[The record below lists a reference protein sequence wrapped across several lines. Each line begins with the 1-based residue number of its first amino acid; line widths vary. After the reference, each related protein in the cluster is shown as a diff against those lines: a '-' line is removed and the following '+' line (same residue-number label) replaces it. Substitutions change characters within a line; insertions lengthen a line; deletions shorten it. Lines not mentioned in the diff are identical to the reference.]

1 MQNKFH
7 IFFFYLLSNLA
18 YAKCD
23 LGSESLNKFFDSK
36 LSLSS
41 DFIQSFVNDDKDPIE
56 GSIILQRP
64 NNLKITLKSP
74 MNSEILIDENF
85 IFQTDFDLDQTVR
98 YDRIQMIDQ
107 IPAAILL
114 LSSERVC
121 KSFQVDTCSNEKCL
135 LINKN
140 IKLELVFFDEIL
152 KYLSFYSPNFGESK
166 INFENLSIMQKIN
179 DSAFSYNQQVTDLLI
194 FDRNDCP
201 RSFKKQSRRSKS

>member
-36 LSLSS
+36 FSLSS
-41 DFIQSFVNDDKDPIE
+41 DFIQSFVNNDKAPIE
-56 GSIILQRP
+56 GSILLQRP

-74 MNSEILIDENF
+74 MNSEILINKDY

-98 YDRIQMIDQ
+98 YDRNQMIDQ

-121 KSFQVDTCSNEKCL
+121 KSFQIDTCSNEKCL

-140 IKLELVFFDEIL
+140 NKLELVFFDEIL
-152 KYLSFYSPNFGESK
+152 KSLSFYSPNFNESK
-166 INFENLSIMQKIN
+166 TNFENLSIMQKIN

-194 FDRNDCP
+194 FDRND
-201 RSFKKQSRRSKS
+201 

>member
-36 LSLSS
+36 FSLSS
-41 DFIQSFVNDDKDPIE
+41 DFIQSFVNNDKAPIE
-56 GSIILQRP
+56 GSILLQRP

-74 MNSEILIDENF
+74 INSEILINKNY

-98 YDRIQMIDQ
+98 YDRNQMIDQ

-121 KSFQVDTCSNEKCL
+121 KSFQIDTCSNEKCL

-140 IKLELVFFDEIL
+140 NKLELVFFDEIL
-152 KYLSFYSPNFGESK
+152 KSLSFYSPNFNESK

-194 FDRNDCP
+194 FDRND
-201 RSFKKQSRRSKS
+201 

>member
-1 MQNKFH
+1 MQNKFP

-98 YDRIQMIDQ
+98 YDRNQMIDQ

-121 KSFQVDTCSNEKCL
+121 KSFQIDTCSNEKCL

-194 FDRNDCP
+194 FDRND
-201 RSFKKQSRRSKS
+201 

>member
-56 GSIILQRP
+56 GSILLQRP

-98 YDRIQMIDQ
+98 YDRNQMIDQ

-121 KSFQVDTCSNEKCL
+121 KSFQIDTCSNEKCL

-140 IKLELVFFDEIL
+140 NKLELVFFDEIL
-152 KYLSFYSPNFGESK
+152 KSLSFYSPNFDESK

-194 FDRNDCP
+194 FDRND
-201 RSFKKQSRRSKS
+201 

>member
-56 GSIILQRP
+56 GSILLQRP

-74 MNSEILIDENF
+74 MNSEILIDKNF
-85 IFQTDFDLDQTVR
+85 VFQTDFDLDQTVR
-98 YDRIQMIDQ
+98 YDRNQMIDQ

-121 KSFQVDTCSNEKCL
+121 KSFQIDTCSNEKCL

-140 IKLELVFFDEIL
+140 NKLELVFFDEIL
-152 KYLSFYSPNFGESK
+152 KSLSFYSPNFDESK

-179 DSAFSYNQQVTDLLI
+179 DSAFSYNQHVTDLLI
-194 FDRNDCP
+194 FDRND
-201 RSFKKQSRRSKS
+201 

>member
-1 MQNKFH
+1 MQNKFY

-56 GSIILQRP
+56 GSILLQRP

-98 YDRIQMIDQ
+98 YDRNQMIDQ

-121 KSFQVDTCSNEKCL
+121 KSFQIDTCSNEKCL

-152 KYLSFYSPNFGESK
+152 KSLSFYSPNFGESK

-194 FDRNDCP
+194 FDRND
-201 RSFKKQSRRSKS
+201 

>member
-7 IFFFYLLSNLA
+7 IFFFYLISNLA

-41 DFIQSFVNDDKDPIE
+41 DFIQSFVNNDKAPIE
-56 GSIILQRP
+56 GSILLQRP

-74 MNSEILIDENF
+74 MNSEILINKDY

-98 YDRIQMIDQ
+98 YDRNQMIDQ
-107 IPAAILL
+107 IPAVILL
-114 LSSERVC
+114 LSSEQVC
-121 KSFQVDTCSNEKCL
+121 KSFQIDTCSNEKCL

-140 IKLELVFFDEIL
+140 NKLELVFFDEIL
-152 KYLSFYSPNFGESK
+152 KSLSFYSPNFDESK

-194 FDRNDCP
+194 FDRND
-201 RSFKKQSRRSKS
+201 

>member
-98 YDRIQMIDQ
+98 YDRNQMIDQ

-121 KSFQVDTCSNEKCL
+121 KSFQIDTCSNEKCL

-140 IKLELVFFDEIL
+140 NKLELVFFDEIL
-152 KYLSFYSPNFGESK
+152 KSLSLYSPNFNESK

-194 FDRNDCP
+194 FDRND
-201 RSFKKQSRRSKS
+201 

>member
-56 GSIILQRP
+56 GSILLQRP

-98 YDRIQMIDQ
+98 YDRNQMIDQ

-121 KSFQVDTCSNEKCL
+121 KSFQIDTCSNEKCL

-152 KYLSFYSPNFGESK
+152 KSLSFYSPNFSESK

-194 FDRNDCP
+194 FDRND
-201 RSFKKQSRRSKS
+201 

>member
-36 LSLSS
+36 FSLSS

-56 GSIILQRP
+56 GSILLQRP

-74 MNSEILIDENF
+74 MNSEILIDKNF

-98 YDRIQMIDQ
+98 YDRNQMIDQ

-121 KSFQVDTCSNEKCL
+121 KSFQIDTCSNEKCL

-140 IKLELVFFDEIL
+140 NKLELVFFDEIL
-152 KYLSFYSPNFGESK
+152 KSLSFYSPNFGESK

-194 FDRNDCP
+194 FDRND
-201 RSFKKQSRRSKS
+201 

>member
-36 LSLSS
+36 FSLSS
-41 DFIQSFVNDDKDPIE
+41 DFIQSFVNNDKAPIE
-56 GSIILQRP
+56 GSILLQRP
-64 NNLKITLKSP
+64 NSLKITLKSP
-74 MNSEILIDENF
+74 MNSEIIINKDY

-98 YDRIQMIDQ
+98 YDRNQMIDQ

-121 KSFQVDTCSNEKCL
+121 KSFQIDTCSNEKCL

-140 IKLELVFFDEIL
+140 NKLELVFFDEIL
-152 KYLSFYSPNFGESK
+152 KSLSFYSPNFNESK

-194 FDRNDCP
+194 FDRND
-201 RSFKKQSRRSKS
+201 

>member
-23 LGSESLNKFFDSK
+23 LGSESLNKFFDSN

-56 GSIILQRP
+56 GSILLQRP

-74 MNSEILIDENF
+74 MNSEILIDKNF
-85 IFQTDFDLDQTVR
+85 VFQTDFDLDQTVR
-98 YDRIQMIDQ
+98 YDRNQMIDQ

-121 KSFQVDTCSNEKCL
+121 KSFQIDTCSNEKCL

-140 IKLELVFFDEIL
+140 NKLELVFFDEIL
-152 KYLSFYSPNFGESK
+152 KSISFYSPNFDESK

-194 FDRNDCP
+194 FDRND
-201 RSFKKQSRRSKS
+201 

>member
-56 GSIILQRP
+56 GSILLQRP

-74 MNSEILIDENF
+74 MNSEILIDKNF
-85 IFQTDFDLDQTVR
+85 VFQTDFDLDQTVR
-98 YDRIQMIDQ
+98 YDRNQMIDQ

-121 KSFQVDTCSNEKCL
+121 KSFQIDTCSNEKCL

-140 IKLELVFFDEIL
+140 NKLELVFFDEIL
-152 KYLSFYSPNFGESK
+152 KSLSFYSPNFNESK

-194 FDRNDCP
+194 FDRND
-201 RSFKKQSRRSKS
+201 

>member
-41 DFIQSFVNDDKDPIE
+41 DFIQSFVNNDKAPIE
-56 GSIILQRP
+56 GSILLQRP

-74 MNSEILIDENF
+74 MNSEILIDKNF
-85 IFQTDFDLDQTVR
+85 VFQTDFDLDQTVR
-98 YDRIQMIDQ
+98 YDRNQMIDQ

-121 KSFQVDTCSNEKCL
+121 KSFQIDTCSNEKCL

-140 IKLELVFFDEIL
+140 NKLELVFFDEIL
-152 KYLSFYSPNFGESK
+152 KSLSFYSPNFDESK

-194 FDRNDCP
+194 FDRND
-201 RSFKKQSRRSKS
+201 

>member
-98 YDRIQMIDQ
+98 YDRNQMIDQ
-107 IPAAILL
+107 IPAAFLL

-121 KSFQVDTCSNEKCL
+121 KSFQIDTCSNEKCL

-140 IKLELVFFDEIL
+140 NKLELVFFDEIL
-152 KYLSFYSPNFGESK
+152 KSLSFYSPNFNESK

-194 FDRNDCP
+194 FDRND
-201 RSFKKQSRRSKS
+201 

>member
-1 MQNKFH
+1 MQNKFY

-56 GSIILQRP
+56 GSILLQRP

-74 MNSEILIDENF
+74 MNSEILIDKNF

-98 YDRIQMIDQ
+98 YDRNQMIDQ

-121 KSFQVDTCSNEKCL
+121 KSFQIDTCSNEKCL

-152 KYLSFYSPNFGESK
+152 KSLSFYSPNFGESK

-194 FDRNDCP
+194 FDRND
-201 RSFKKQSRRSKS
+201 

>member
-23 LGSESLNKFFDSK
+23 LGSESLKKFFDSK

-56 GSIILQRP
+56 GSILLQRP

-74 MNSEILIDENF
+74 MNSEILINKDY

-98 YDRIQMIDQ
+98 YDRNQMIDQ

-121 KSFQVDTCSNEKCL
+121 KSFQIDTCSNEKCL

-140 IKLELVFFDEIL
+140 NKLELVFFDEIL
-152 KYLSFYSPNFGESK
+152 KSLSFYSPNFNESK

-179 DSAFSYNQQVTDLLI
+179 DSAFIYNQQVTDLLI
-194 FDRNDCP
+194 FDRND
-201 RSFKKQSRRSKS
+201 

>member
-56 GSIILQRP
+56 GSILLQRP

-74 MNSEILIDENF
+74 MNSEILINKDY

-98 YDRIQMIDQ
+98 YDRNQMIDQ

-121 KSFQVDTCSNEKCL
+121 KSFQIDTCSNEKCL

-140 IKLELVFFDEIL
+140 NKLELVFFDEIL
-152 KYLSFYSPNFGESK
+152 KSLSFYSPNFNESK

-194 FDRNDCP
+194 FDRND
-201 RSFKKQSRRSKS
+201 

>member
-56 GSIILQRP
+56 GSILLQRP
-64 NNLKITLKSP
+64 NSLKITLKSP
-74 MNSEILIDENF
+74 MNSEILINKDY

-98 YDRIQMIDQ
+98 YDRNQMIDQ

-121 KSFQVDTCSNEKCL
+121 KSFQIDTCSNEKCL

-140 IKLELVFFDEIL
+140 NKLELVFFDEIL
-152 KYLSFYSPNFGESK
+152 KSLSFYSPNFDESK

-194 FDRNDCP
+194 FDRND
-201 RSFKKQSRRSKS
+201 

>member
-36 LSLSS
+36 FSLSS
-41 DFIQSFVNDDKDPIE
+41 DFIQSFVNNDKAPIE
-56 GSIILQRP
+56 GSILLQRP

-74 MNSEILIDENF
+74 MNSEILINKDY

-98 YDRIQMIDQ
+98 YDRNQMIDQ

-121 KSFQVDTCSNEKCL
+121 KSFQIDTCSNEKCL

-140 IKLELVFFDEIL
+140 NKLELVFFDEIL
-152 KYLSFYSPNFGESK
+152 KSLSFYSPNFNESK

-194 FDRNDCP
+194 FDRND
-201 RSFKKQSRRSKS
+201 

>member
-56 GSIILQRP
+56 GSILLQRP

-74 MNSEILIDENF
+74 MNSEILIDKNF

-98 YDRIQMIDQ
+98 YDRNQMINQ

-121 KSFQVDTCSNEKCL
+121 KSFQIDTCSNEKCL

-140 IKLELVFFDEIL
+140 NKLELVFFDEIL
-152 KYLSFYSPNFGESK
+152 KSLSFYSPNFDESK

-194 FDRNDCP
+194 FDRND
-201 RSFKKQSRRSKS
+201 

>member
-1 MQNKFH
+1 MQNKFY

-98 YDRIQMIDQ
+98 YDRNQMIDQ

-121 KSFQVDTCSNEKCL
+121 KSFQIDTCSNEKCL

-152 KYLSFYSPNFGESK
+152 KSLSFYSPNFGESK

-194 FDRNDCP
+194 FDRND
-201 RSFKKQSRRSKS
+201 

>member
-41 DFIQSFVNDDKDPIE
+41 DFIQSFVNDDKDPID

-74 MNSEILIDENF
+74 MNSEILIDKNF

-98 YDRIQMIDQ
+98 YDRNQMIDQ

-121 KSFQVDTCSNEKCL
+121 KSFQIDTCSNEKCL

-194 FDRNDCP
+194 FDRND
-201 RSFKKQSRRSKS
+201 

>member
-36 LSLSS
+36 FSLSS
-41 DFIQSFVNDDKDPIE
+41 DFIQSFVNNDKAPIE
-56 GSIILQRP
+56 GSILLQRP

-74 MNSEILIDENF
+74 MNSEILINKDY

-98 YDRIQMIDQ
+98 YDRNQMIDQ

-121 KSFQVDTCSNEKCL
+121 KSFQIDTCSNEKCL

-140 IKLELVFFDEIL
+140 NKLELVFFDEIL
-152 KYLSFYSPNFGESK
+152 KSLSFYSPNFNESK

-179 DSAFSYNQQVTDLLI
+179 HSAFSYNQQVTDLLI
-194 FDRNDCP
+194 FDRND
-201 RSFKKQSRRSKS
+201 

>member
-56 GSIILQRP
+56 GSILLQRP

-74 MNSEILIDENF
+74 MNSEILIDKNF
-85 IFQTDFDLDQTVR
+85 VFQTDFDLDQTVR
-98 YDRIQMIDQ
+98 YDRNQMIDQ

-121 KSFQVDTCSNEKCL
+121 KSFQIDTCSNEKCL

-152 KYLSFYSPNFGESK
+152 KSLSFYSPNFDESK

-194 FDRNDCP
+194 FDRND
-201 RSFKKQSRRSKS
+201 

>member
-98 YDRIQMIDQ
+98 YDRNQMIDQ

-121 KSFQVDTCSNEKCL
+121 KSFQIDTCSNEKCL

-140 IKLELVFFDEIL
+140 NKLELVFFDEIL
-152 KYLSFYSPNFGESK
+152 KSLSFYSPNFGESK

-194 FDRNDCP
+194 FDRND
-201 RSFKKQSRRSKS
+201 

>member
-74 MNSEILIDENF
+74 MNSEILIDKNF

-98 YDRIQMIDQ
+98 YDRNQMIDQ

-121 KSFQVDTCSNEKCL
+121 KSFQIDTCSNEKCL

-152 KYLSFYSPNFGESK
+152 KSLSFYSPNFDESK

-194 FDRNDCP
+194 FDRND
-201 RSFKKQSRRSKS
+201 

>member
-74 MNSEILIDENF
+74 MNSEILIDKNF

-98 YDRIQMIDQ
+98 YDRNQMIDQ

-121 KSFQVDTCSNEKCL
+121 KSFQIDTCSNEKCL

-152 KYLSFYSPNFGESK
+152 KSLSFYSPNFGESK

-194 FDRNDCP
+194 FDRND
-201 RSFKKQSRRSKS
+201 

>member
-36 LSLSS
+36 FSLSS
-41 DFIQSFVNDDKDPIE
+41 DFIQSFVNNDKAPIE
-56 GSIILQRP
+56 GSILLQRP
-64 NNLKITLKSP
+64 NSLKITLKSP
-74 MNSEILIDENF
+74 MNSEILINKDY

-98 YDRIQMIDQ
+98 YDRNQMIDQ

-121 KSFQVDTCSNEKCL
+121 KSFQIDTCSNEKCL

-140 IKLELVFFDEIL
+140 NKLELVFFDEIL
-152 KYLSFYSPNFGESK
+152 KSLSFYSPNFDESK
-166 INFENLSIMQKIN
+166 INFENLSIMRKIN

-194 FDRNDCP
+194 FDRND
-201 RSFKKQSRRSKS
+201 